1 MKKKISRK
9 DSLEG
14 FMMELSVL
22 FMSRIGRNINNVMV
36 LTVLEEKYNSPHT
49 RA

>member
-14 FMMELSVL
+14 LLMELSVL
-22 FMSRIGRNINNVMV
+22 FISRIWRNINNVMV
-36 LTVLEEKYNSPHT
+36 LIVL
-49 RA
+49 